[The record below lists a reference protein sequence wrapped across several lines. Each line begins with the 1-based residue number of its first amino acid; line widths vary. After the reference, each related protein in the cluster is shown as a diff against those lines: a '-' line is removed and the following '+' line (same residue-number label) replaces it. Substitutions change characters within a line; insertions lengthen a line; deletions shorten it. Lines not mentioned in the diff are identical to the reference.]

1 MRPPTKR
8 GKPDTGLWSSI
19 EDWHQYKHYEV
30 TDLPKS
36 SPEDTPNE
44 DFQVSAAVQPN

>member
-19 EDWHQYKHYEV
+19 EDWYQHKHYEV
-30 TDLPKS
+30 TDSSES
-36 SPEDTPNE
+36 SPEDIS
-44 DFQVSAAVQPN
+44 DQGFQVPAAVQPN